1 MAFNVGT
8 HHLIVWQFHFRL
20 LWCSLGVRAFDL
32 FAAIGINF
40 KLEWKEIVNW
50 NEKGSKQQK
59 EHLLFAHFRWFGFF
73 FFVVFDDF
81 SLIFSPLAH
90 NKWRGLEVEL
100 LELIPISIDRS
111 TPSLTPFNTA
121 VSTHV
126 SIVFLAKPMRLRN
139 REAKQKKSWK
149 LSSESYFIVFY
160 LPFSVCQRKRREK
173 ECVWERESAH
183 TAHAPANHLP
193 LYKLIY
199 ILLPLGKSER
209 ASDR

>member
-1 MAFNVGT
+1 MVFPWRARVRSICSNRNKFQIGMERNRKLKWKRKQRT
-8 HHLIVWQFHFRL
+8 ERTLTFCPFSLVWFL
-20 LWCSLGVRAFDL
+20 
-32 FAAIGINF
+32 
-40 KLEWKEIVNW
+40 
-50 NEKGSKQQK
+50 
-59 EHLLFAHFRWFGFF
+59 

-111 TPSLTPFNTA
+111 TPSLTPSLTPFNTA

-173 ECVWERESAH
+173 ECVWETESAH